1 MTSVL
6 IVDDHATV
14 RFALRMLL
22 EREHFH
28 VIGEVRDGEVA
39 TQAARELCPDV
50 VILDISLPGIDG
62 LSVLKRLRRL
72 EPPPRILVLT
82 GQPPELFAR
91 RCLDGGASAFVRKD
105 EDLEALVFAL
115 KAMIKGYSIF
125 PELPTQ
131 SGQLLSEKQRLEK
144 LSDQEIA
151 VLRLLVDGCSNNM
164 IADRMHLSAKT
175 VSTYKTRI
183 LEKLEIN
190 TLVELIDLS
199 RRNLAEHP

>member
-22 EREHFH
+22 ERERFH
-28 VIGEVRDGEVA
+28 VIGEVHDGEVA
-39 TQAARELCPDV
+39 TQVARQLRPDV
-50 VILDISLPGIDG
+50 VILDIGLPGIDG
-62 LSVLKRLRRL
+62 LSVMKRLRML
-72 EPPPRILVLT
+72 EPPPRILVLS

-105 EDLEALVFAL
+105 EDLEALIFAL

-125 PELPTQ
+125 PELSTQ
-131 SGQLLSEKQRLEK
+131 SGPLLSEQQRLEK
-144 LSDQEIA
+144 LSDQEFA
-151 VLRLLVDGCSNNM
+151 VLRLLVEGWSNNV
-164 IADRMHLSAKT
+164 IAERMHLSAKT

-183 LEKLEIN
+183 LEKLEIKS
-190 TLVELIDLS
+190 LVELIHLS
-199 RRNLAEHP
+199 ERHDI